1 MSATGATAP
10 SAETKIGLRQAV
22 NLAREHLQQVY
33 DADELDGLR
42 LEETEIDEQHN
53 DDWLITFSLYREGVP
68 MEMDPYAAAIGVVTL
83 PRPVPLERDYK
94 QIRIDAHTGKVKAM
108 TIRQL

>member
-1 MSATGATAP
+1 MSATETTAP
-10 SAETKIGLRQAV
+10 STETEIGLRQAV
-22 NLAREHLQQVY
+22 DLARRHLQQVY
-33 DADELDGLR
+33 TAADLKGVR

-53 DDWLITFSLYREGVP
+53 DDWLITFSLYRQGVP
-68 MEMDPYAAAIGVVTL
+68 MKMDPYLAAMAAGKPPQPI
-83 PRPVPLERDYK
+83 PLERDYK